1 MSDAGQWPI
10 TEYRDEVGGKARQ
23 EPRLRLSARVFF
35 FGDNDFE
42 GAGSLVDIS
51 TRGSRV
57 LSSINLQSETL
68 LKLSLFLPDYDWPA
82 RVDEATVRWTT
93 GMEFG
98 VEFTSIRPAM
108 RGRILMLMIK
118 AKH

>member
-1 MSDAGQWPI
+1 MSEAGQWPI
-10 TEYRDEVGGKARQ
+10 TEYHDESGGKARQ

-42 GAGSLVDIS
+42 GEGSLVDIS
-51 TRGSRV
+51 TRGCRV
-57 LSSINLQSETL
+57 STALNVHRETL
-68 LKLSLFLPDYDWPA
+68 LKLSLFLPDYNWPA
-82 RVDEATVRWTT
+82 RIDEATVRWAR

-118 AKH
+118 TRH